1 MKAINIEKDFNQS
14 SVIEVNEPIVNEGQT
29 LLNVKA
35 VGICQSDLGRV
46 YNEAAYYYPI
56 TLGHEF
62 AGVTED
68 GRRAT
73 VFPIIPCFE
82 CEECKNGNYAQCKN
96 YSYYGSRQ
104 NGGMTQKIAINDWNL
119 IYNNCLDFD
128 ELAVIEPCAVAMR
141 AVKTLLEKYNDPKS
155 VLVNGCGFISLVAS
169 QILKNYFGIT
179 VYIRNRNKEKLKFAL
194 QNFDLIE
201 YNGEE
206 VDCAMD
212 FVSNSTSLN
221 FIIENTKSH
230 GSIIAIGNPV
240 NNVEI
245 SKVNYSK
252 LLRKELSLTGIWNS
266 RRKDWFNVMHL
277 IENKVIDVKKLITD
291 SYYFEDFKDAFNA
304 IKKNQTEC
312 NKPIIKTILTF

>member
-141 AVKTLLEKYNDPKS
+141 AVKNVPDTAKTILI
-155 VLVNGCGFISLVAS
+155 NGCGFISLVAA
-169 QILKNYFGIT
+169 QILIYEGKT
-179 VYIRNRNKEKLKFAL
+179 VYIRNRNKEKLKYAL
-194 QNFDLIE
+194 NNFNLIE
-201 YNGEE
+201 YKEE
-206 VDCAMD
+206 SVDCILD
-212 FVSNSTSLN
+212 FVSNSASVN
-221 FIIENTKSH
+221 YCIDHIKPH
-230 GSIIAIGNPV
+230 GTIVAIGNPV
-240 NNVEI
+240 NNIDIE
-245 SKVNYSK
+245 KGNYSK
-252 LLRKELSLTGIWNS
+252 LLRKEISIKGIWNS
-266 RRKDWFNVMHL
+266 KREDWYDVMHL
-277 IENKVIDVKKLITD
+277 IETKHINVKKLITD

-304 IKKNQTEC
+304 IKTNQSEC

>member
-1 MKAINIEKDFNQS
+1 MKTINIEKNFNES
-14 SVIEVNEPIVNEGQT
+14 SVIEVDDPIVNDGQT

-46 YNEAAYYYPI
+46 YNGAAYYYPI

-68 GRRAT
+68 GKRAT

-82 CEECKNGNYAQCKN
+82 CEECKKHNYAQCKS

-141 AVKTLLEKYNDPKS
+141 AVKNVPDS
-155 VLVNGCGFISLVAS
+155 VNTVLINGCGFISLVAA
-169 QILKNYFGIT
+169 QILSDYYGKK

-194 QNFDLIE
+194 NEFNLIE
-201 YNGEE
+201 YNEE
-206 VDCAMD
+206 QVDCAID
-212 FVSNSTSLN
+212 FVSNSSSIN
-221 FIIENTKSH
+221 YIIEKASSH
-230 GSIIAIGNPV
+230 ATIIMVGNPV
-240 NNVEI
+240 SDVTIEK
-245 SKVNYSK
+245 SNYS
-252 LLRKELSLTGIWNS
+252 LILRKELCIKGIWNS
-266 RRKDWFNVMHL
+266 KREDWTEVMNL

-291 SYYFEDFKDAFNA
+291 KYNFNDFKNAFES
-304 IKKNQTEC
+304 IKNNQIEC